1 VHRKVKEHNNGD
13 TTLPRSAN
21 PGYGDPGVFYLTS
34 DVKKRD
40 NRSA

>member
-1 VHRKVKEHNNGD
+1 VHRKVKECNNGVS
-13 TTLPRSAN
+13 TLSRSADLS
-21 PGYGDPGVFYLTS
+21 YGDPGVFYLTS